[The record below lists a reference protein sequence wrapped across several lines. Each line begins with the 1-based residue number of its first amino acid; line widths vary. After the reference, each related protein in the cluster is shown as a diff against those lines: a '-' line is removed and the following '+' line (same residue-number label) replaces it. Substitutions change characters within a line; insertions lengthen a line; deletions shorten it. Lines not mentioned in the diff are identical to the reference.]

1 MAFNKLTLHIQNVC
15 VDLLELFCWEIKVLR
30 THFQRMINRG
40 QLPSFFVVVFFLLL
54 FVFVFK

>member
-40 QLPSFFVVVFFLLL
+40 QLPSFVVVVFF
-54 FVFVFK
+54 FVVVCFCF